1 MKKIFIF
8 LICLIMISCGC
19 GHKEGEHVPN
29 DTILCVVD
37 KKSRDASYNIVLK
50 IMRIEHNVKFRNL
63 ETGNTTTINKKIFY
77 NMFEEGDTIY
87 EIIQHCPRYKVE
99 LKKK

>member
-1 MKKIFIF
+1 
-8 LICLIMISCGC
+8 MISCGC
-19 GHKEGEHVPN
+19 GHKEGEHDPN

-87 EIIQHCPRYKVE
+87 EIIQHCPRYRVE